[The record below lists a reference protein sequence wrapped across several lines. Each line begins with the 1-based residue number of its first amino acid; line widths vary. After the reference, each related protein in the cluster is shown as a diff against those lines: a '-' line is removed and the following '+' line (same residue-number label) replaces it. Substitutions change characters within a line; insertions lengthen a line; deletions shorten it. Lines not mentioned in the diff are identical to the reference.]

1 MRIEKISVDKI
12 KPNTWNPNQ
21 MTEEQ
26 EKYLEQEYKR
36 IGYVQPILVRPK
48 GNHYEII
55 DGEHRW
61 KVAKKV
67 GFKEIECVI
76 VEMSDE
82 EAKLTT
88 INMNKIKGVDNPI
101 KLAELLEE
109 LKKTDPSLI
118 DLVAMEREEI
128 DSLIEVMNERE
139 IEDLSELE
147 SSGEKE
153 EKVITCPNCGY
164 EIKL

>member
-1 MRIEKISVDKI
+1 MRIEKINVDKI

-26 EKYLEQEYKR
+26 ERYLEQEYKR

-48 GNHYEII
+48 DNYYEII

-61 KVAKKV
+61 RIAKKV
-67 GFKEIECVI
+67 GLKEIECVVI
-76 VEMSDE
+76 ELSEE

-109 LKKTDPSLI
+109 LKTDTSLI
-118 DLVAMEREEI
+118 NLVAMEEEEI
-128 DSLIEVMNERE
+128 NSLIEVMNERE

-147 SSGEKE
+147 EKE
-153 EKVITCPNCGY
+153 KEPKIITCPKCGY
-164 EIKL
+164 EIQL